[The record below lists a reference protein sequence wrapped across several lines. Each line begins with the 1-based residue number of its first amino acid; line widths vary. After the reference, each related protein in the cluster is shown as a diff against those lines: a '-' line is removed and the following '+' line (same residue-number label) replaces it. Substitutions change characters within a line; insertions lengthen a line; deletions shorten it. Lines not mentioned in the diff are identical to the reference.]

1 MKYYARVS
9 LTIYVVLLTVTF
21 LWWRKNNI
29 TIDIETKN
37 YPMKMYMRHKADNAR
52 LLKQDL
58 MLHQEVAVD
67 KQDFLLNRDPYIE
80 YLIANHIRSCNG
92 HFVGYKNLFAKFV
105 NVLVDPKYA
114 RGRHG
119 GENMS
124 NVMNQAEE
132 EEFYKLEKGFFK
144 LPCSQQIKYEFG
156 FDSHLNNWIEMI
168 EIGKNFPSHY
178 EIPKWTIAV
187 QRYEYV
193 NMYHTM
199 TDWYNTFLVTK
210 VFKLD
215 PKNVTILWI
224 DGHPAGGLDATWS
237 TLFGEV
243 RRIGEIRNPVLF
255 PNMIW
260 GIVGYDS
267 PLDEH
272 NLPEVPYLEEFRKFF
287 LSKHQILPEDYP
299 NCQQL
304 NILIIWRR
312 DYVAHPR
319 NPSGSVVRKIKNE
332 DELLNKIK
340 TYFNGHNVKGIQIDK
355 LSMHEQLAVIS
366 KTDILIGMH
375 GAGLSH
381 TLFLPRHGGLI
392 EMFPLYH
399 PAENIHFRCMA
410 EWRHMYYMSWS
421 NFNPEKELDNY
432 LTVVNV
438 DEVALLAIE
447 MKNKICDSNRS
458 FR

>member
-1 MKYYARVS
+1 MKYYARVFV
-9 LTIYVVLLTVTF
+9 TIYLILLTVIL
-21 LWWRKNNI
+21 LWWKQSNV
-29 TIDIETKN
+29 TVQLETYEQPIKL
-37 YPMKMYMRHKADNAR
+37 YRRYKADDKR
-52 LLKQDL
+52 VLKRDVMLL
-58 MLHQEVAVD
+58 QEVAME
-67 KQDFLLNRDPYIE
+67 KQDFLRNRHPYISF
-80 YLIANHIRSCNG
+80 LIDDRVRQCGG
-92 HFVGYKNLFAKFV
+92 HFTGYKNLFAKLV
-105 NVLVDPKYA
+105 NVLVDPRFA
-114 RGRHG
+114 RGKHG

-124 NVMNQAEE
+124 KVMNQAEE
-132 EEFYKLEKGFFK
+132 EEFYTLEKGFFN
-144 LPCSQQIKYEFG
+144 LPCTQQVKYEFG
-156 FDSHLNNWIEMI
+156 VDSHLNKWIETI
-168 EIGKNFPSHY
+168 ELSTDFPNHY
-178 EIPKWTIAV
+178 EAPQWTIAV

-237 TLFGEV
+237 TLFGDI
-243 RRIGEIRNPVLF
+243 RRIGEIRTPVLF

-272 NLPEVPYLEEFRKFF
+272 YLPEVAYLEEFRNFF
-287 LSKHQILPEDYP
+287 LSKHNIVPEDFP
-299 NCQQL
+299 NCNQL

-319 NPSGSVVRKIKNE
+319 NPTGSVVRKIQNE
-332 DELLNKIK
+332 DKLLKKIK
-340 TYFNGHNVKGIQIDK
+340 SYFNGHNVKGLQIDK
-355 LSMHEQLAVIS
+355 LSMQDQLAIIS

-381 TLFLPRHGGLI
+381 TLFLPRHSGLI
-392 EMFPLYH
+392 ELFPLYH
-399 PAENIHFRCMA
+399 PAENIHFKSMA
-410 EWRHMYYMSWS
+410 EWRHMHYMSWS
-421 NFNPEKELDNY
+421 NFNAENELDNY

-438 DEVALLAIE
+438 DEIALLAIG
-447 MKNKICDSNRS
+447 MKNKICNANES